1 MPTLGVPF
9 LAASLPLAA
18 AAGIGAYGVFGD
30 EIARLINSFLGK
42 PKLIIN
48 RFSNNVCVIKHFP
61 ILTRFN
67 ISILKS
73 SLLIIRRV
81 IIHNC

>member
-48 RFSNNVCVIKHFP
+48 RFSNNVCV
-61 ILTRFN
+61 TRFN